1 MAAEA
6 EGAVDDDRT
15 RLGQGRGQHV
25 QASLEHHRD
34 VSLAQS
40 RPLKDPAQRRAYVPD
55 PRSPEVKGTNCWRRG
70 RGVSRPVGGRR
81 PSRTCAAHA
90 GKRRS
95 GKECFPE
102 AWDSVKGETVCHG
115 SHFAPL

>member
-55 PRSPEVKGTNCWRRG
+55 PRSPGVGDERLAPGKGRQPT
-70 RGVSRPVGGRR
+70 GGREEAE
-81 PSRTCAAHA
+81 PYV
-90 GKRRS
+90 RRAR
-95 GKECFPE
+95 G
-102 AWDSVKGETVCHG
+102 
-115 SHFAPL
+115 